1 MSINEFYRTWP
12 NPHYTSTLFSIVS
25 SIFLRFSRVHIASK
39 VQHRLAYGL
48 LSPTLVLMILSGLVP
63 FALVIYFS
71 LHDTFAG
78 EHYIWVGTIWYE
90 QVLGSAEFHAAL
102 LRSLG
107 FSILALAIQLPLGI
121 YIALKL
127 PSQGLLSKFYII
139 IFAIPLLMPVIVVGY
154 ILMVLDV
161 GDLLTYST
169 AQATV
174 GATDCWNSPLYG

>member
-1 MSINEFYRTWP
+1 MA
-12 NPHYTSTLFSIVS
+12 STATQ
-25 SIFLRFSRVHIASK
+25 R
-39 VQHRLAYGL
+39 QAYGL
-48 LSPTLVLMILSGLVP
+48 LSPTLTLTIISGLIP

-71 LHDTFAG
+71 LHDTFAR
-78 EHYIWVGTIWYE
+78 EHYIWVGTTWYE
-90 QVLGSAEFHAAL
+90 QVLGSAEFHAVL

-107 FSILALAIQLPLGI
+107 FSILALAIQLHLGI

-127 PSQGLLSKFYII
+127 PTQGLLSKFYII

>member
-1 MSINEFYRTWP
+1 MASI
-12 NPHYTSTLFSIVS
+12 
-25 SIFLRFSRVHIASK
+25 A
-39 VQHRLAYGL
+39 QHRLAYGL
-48 LSPTLVLMILSGLVP
+48 LSPTLVLMILSGVIP

-78 EHYIWVGTIWYE
+78 EHYIWVGTTWYE

-127 PSQGLLSKFYII
+127 LEGLLSKFYII

-154 ILMVLDV
+154 I
-161 GDLLTYST
+161 
-169 AQATV
+169 
-174 GATDCWNSPLYG
+174 WKF

>member
-1 MSINEFYRTWP
+1 MKRVIGTAAVTR
-12 NPHYTSTLFSIVS
+12 
-25 SIFLRFSRVHIASK
+25 FLPFGEGPR
-39 VQHRLAYGL
+39 QD
-48 LSPTLVLMILSGLVP
+48 VLTKTLSGAKTVSILLIKV
-63 FALVIYFS
+63 V
-71 LHDTFAG
+71 
-78 EHYIWVGTIWYE
+78 
-90 QVLGSAEFHAAL
+90 AATAIV
-102 LRSLG
+102 LG
-107 FSILALAIQLPLGI
+107 FSILALAIQLHLGI

-127 PSQGLLSKFYII
+127 PTQGLRSKFYII

>member
-1 MSINEFYRTWP
+1 MVSIAQN
-12 NPHYTSTLFSIVS
+12 
-25 SIFLRFSRVHIASK
+25 RF
-39 VQHRLAYGL
+39 AYGL
-48 LSPTLVLMILSGLVP
+48 LSPTLVLMILSGVIP

-78 EHYIWVGTIWYE
+78 EHYIWVGTTWYE

-127 PSQGLLSKFYII
+127 PIQGLLSKFYII

-154 ILMVLDV
+154 I
-161 GDLLTYST
+161 
-169 AQATV
+169 
-174 GATDCWNSPLYG
+174 